1 MATTEQIDANRQ
13 NAQKSTGPRSP
24 EGKAASRLNALKSG
38 IDAQAQIIT
47 GEDPANLDALVAE
60 YQQRFDT
67 SAPECRMLVD
77 TLISCEWLFR
87 RLNRAEASLWE
98 YTILD
103 TVSRLFSNDH
113 PLGRVL
119 DRRHD
124 KFDRLQRRIN
134 SIQRNYLRALTELQ
148 KLEKTEAAP
157 VADDPP
163 APDPRPP
170 APEPAPEPVPESAQP
185 QSNQQPASQ
194 IGFVPQ
200 SVVRPAP
207 ARSTEPPA
215 PVGVAL
221 RPAPPSPPSPNL
233 GSEIGPV
240 DNLEPLGVYLLT
252 Y

>member
-13 NAQKSTGPRSP
+13 NAQKSTGPRTP
-24 EGKAASRLNALKSG
+24 EGKAASRFNALKSG

-98 YTILD
+98 CAIMD
-103 TVSRLFSNDH
+103 TQCRLSSNHH

-124 KFDRLQRRIN
+124 KFDRLQRRVDA
-134 SIQRNYLRALTELQ
+134 IQRNYHRALKELRSTGAR
-148 KLEKTEAAP
+148 L
-157 VADDPP
+157 P
-163 APDPRPP
+163 AP
-170 APEPAPEPVPESAQP
+170 
-185 QSNQQPASQ
+185 
-194 IGFVPQ
+194 
-200 SVVRPAP
+200 
-207 ARSTEPPA
+207 
-215 PVGVAL
+215 
-221 RPAPPSPPSPNL
+221 
-233 GSEIGPV
+233 
-240 DNLEPLGVYLLT
+240 
-252 Y
+252 